1 MKIIIGISLF
11 LLLMPAPGLSQQ
23 ATVEPSFALSIGIGS
38 IYNGIGGNVAY
49 VSEQD
54 MKYVSY
60 GCTEITT
67 DNKLSEC
74 GFGIG
79 WIRTD
84 LFNADTNKHGIGIYL
99 SQVDEEF
106 TFNINNPKNFHKQN
120 ILALGL
126 SYTYFHNGIN
136 NSGFNA
142 GFSVDVNN
150 GDGRKSRYGS
160 FLQVGYQF

>member
-11 LLLMPAPGLSQQ
+11 LLLVPAPALSQQ
-23 ATVEPSFALSIGIGS
+23 ATVEPSFAFGMGIGS
-38 IYNGIGGNVAY
+38 IYNGIGGNVSY

-60 GCTEITT
+60 GCIEITT
-67 DNKLSEC
+67 SNKLSEC

-84 LFNADTNKHGIGIYL
+84 LFNAETNKHGIGIYL
-99 SQVDEEF
+99 NQVDEEL
-106 TFNINNPKNFHKQN
+106 TFNINNPENFDKEN

-142 GFSVDVNN
+142 GLSLDVNN
-150 GDGRKSRYGS
+150 GDSRNGRYGGV
-160 FLQVGYQF
+160 LQVGYQF